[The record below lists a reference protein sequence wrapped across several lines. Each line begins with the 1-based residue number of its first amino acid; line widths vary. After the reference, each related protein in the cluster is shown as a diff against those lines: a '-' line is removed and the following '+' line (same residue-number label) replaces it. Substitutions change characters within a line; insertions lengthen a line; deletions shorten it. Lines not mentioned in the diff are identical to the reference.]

1 MPETEPCQ
9 PAIVYKV
16 VTADAW
22 ASAQA
27 AGLYAGSADDARD
40 GFIHLSAAPQLQ
52 GTLAKHFRGQNNLL
66 LVAFRAESLGAAL
79 KLEASRGGDLFP
91 HLYAVLPTALAL
103 WQRPLRTGNDGV
115 PVVEEDW
122 LRC

>member
-1 MPETEPCQ
+1 MPEAEPCQ

-16 VTADAW
+16 VPADAW
-22 ASAQA
+22 ASAEPT
-27 AGLYAGSADDARD
+27 GLYSGSPDDVRD
-40 GFIHLSAAPQLQ
+40 GFIHLSSASQLQ

-66 LVAFRAESLGAAL
+66 LVAFLAESLGAAL
-79 KLEASRGGDLFP
+79 KFEASRGGDLFP
-91 HLYAVLPTALAL
+91 HLYRPLPTALAL
-103 WQRPLRTGNDGV
+103 WQRPLQTGDDGI